1 MSVLFTDDPRP
12 YNLWFKQAFNSG
24 KLEKL
29 KGIVLKRSTC
39 SSLSFQRSSIED
51 DLSPECCI
59 KYLQKDV
66 YHPNVYLPVR
76 FSIWKY

>member
-12 YNLWFKQAFNSG
+12 YNLWFILYEQALNSG

-59 KYLQKDV
+59 KYL
-66 YHPNVYLPVR
+66 
-76 FSIWKY
+76 